1 MSEDRSAAETRSD
14 QTVTTDRPLAAE
26 RAAELRRR
34 VLEVVREQGYVRR
47 DEAFQLSSGD
57 WSHDYVDGKRALA
70 AGAQLRLAAEAVV
83 AQAEERGIAFD
94 AVGGLTM
101 GADPLGR
108 AVAVVSGA
116 GWFSVRKEAK
126 AHGRQKLIE
135 GAALG
140 PATAVVVVEDVVT
153 TGRSMLLALD
163 AVEATGARAVLAV
176 TLLDRGDAAGRALA
190 ERGIAYAPLA
200 TYKDLGIEPIK

>member
-1 MSEDRSAAETRSD
+1 MTPDEPGRPMSPESPAA
-14 QTVTTDRPLAAE
+14 A
-26 RAAELRRR
+26 RAADLRRR
-34 VLEVVREQGYVRR
+34 VLEVVRAQGYVRR
-47 DEAFQLSSGD
+47 EQAFQLSSGA

-70 AGAQLRLAAEAVV
+70 GGAELRLAAEAVV

-101 GADPLGR
+101 GADPLGH

-116 GWFSVRKEAK
+116 RWFSVRKEAK

-135 GAALG
+135 GAELG
-140 PATAVVVVEDVVT
+140 PSTSVVVVEDVVT
-153 TGRSMLLALD
+153 TGRSVLQALD
-163 AVEATGARAVLAV
+163 AIEAAGARAVLAV

-190 ERGIAYAPLA
+190 ERNVSYAPLA
-200 TYKDLGIEPIK
+200 TYRDLGIDPI